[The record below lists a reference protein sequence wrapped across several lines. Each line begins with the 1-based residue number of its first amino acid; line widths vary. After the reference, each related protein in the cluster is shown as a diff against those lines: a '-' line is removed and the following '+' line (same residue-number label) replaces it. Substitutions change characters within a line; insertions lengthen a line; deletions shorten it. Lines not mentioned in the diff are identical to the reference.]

1 LWRIFTI
8 LLLKKSPKQHG
19 QGNFFENF
27 SKKKNPPYFKE
38 ESCEMAK
45 IFGAFGHISSFLSF
59 EIAIFS

>member
-1 LWRIFTI
+1 MVKGTFWKIF
-8 LLLKKSPKQHG
+8 Q
-19 QGNFFENF
+19 
-27 SKKKNPPYFKE
+27 KKKNPPYFKE